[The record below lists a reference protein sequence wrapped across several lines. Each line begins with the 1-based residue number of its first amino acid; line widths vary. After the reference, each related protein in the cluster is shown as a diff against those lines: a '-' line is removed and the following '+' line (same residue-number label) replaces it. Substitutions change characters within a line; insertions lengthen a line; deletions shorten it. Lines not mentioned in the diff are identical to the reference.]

1 MKKYISSLLILSST
15 LFADC
20 NIINMGAIDQEYTLE
35 FKGFTKI
42 EKKPIY
48 NIVSS
53 DSVYANKPKLFTN
66 SENKYEFRTFVD
78 AYGAFYKEA
87 SEMLIKECKDN
98 KYDGISNFSITY
110 TIDDKSY
117 YFVASTNFYKK
128 N

>member
-1 MKKYISSLLILSST
+1 
-15 LFADC
+15 
-20 NIINMGAIDQEYTLE
+20 MGAIDQEYTLE

-42 EKKPIY
+42 KKKPVY

-53 DSVYANKPKLFTN
+53 DSIYANKPKLFTN
-66 SENKYEFRTFVD
+66 SENNMN
-78 AYGAFYKEA
+78 
-87 SEMLIKECKDN
+87 SELLQMLMVLFTKKHQKCLSKNVRII

-128 N
+128 IILGNINKLSFF